1 MPRKKA
7 TTTSKTTVA
16 QPKSQS
22 EKNDY
27 TKLTDYIQAIY
38 RKQGVDDPPWALLM
52 TQVRNIIKNYG
63 LSYIEV
69 LHILQYMVQIEEID
83 FSEKDTLGLVPY
95 YINRTERYMTRYK
108 EVKQTIKDFKFEEKT
123 VTVTPNQNKIR
134 YKKKNETF
142 SD

>member
-7 TTTSKTTVA
+7 TTTSKTTVTK
-16 QPKSQS
+16 PKSQS

-27 TKLTDYIQAIY
+27 TKLTDYIQAVY

-63 LSYIEV
+63 LSYIEI

-123 VTVTPNQNKIR
+123 VTVAPNQTKIR

>member
-16 QPKSQS
+16 KPKSQS

-27 TKLTDYIQAIY
+27 TKLTDYIQAVY

-63 LSYIEV
+63 LSYIEI

-123 VTVTPNQNKIR
+123 VTVAPNQNKTR

>member
-1 MPRKKA
+1 MPRKKS
-7 TTTSKTTVA
+7 TTTSKTIVA
-16 QPKSQS
+16 KPKSQS

-27 TKLTDYIQAIY
+27 TKLTDYIQAVY

-63 LSYIEV
+63 LSYIEI

-108 EVKQTIKDFKFEEKT
+108 EVKQTIKDFKFDEKT
-123 VTVTPNQNKIR
+123 VTVTPSQNNTR